1 MRNGMNRTDRRKY
14 CNRETDTGTR
24 GSMNCHL
31 RRLRMSGGD
40 PIANIKL
47 LEDLAVIMKDGRIFK
62 NTLSKQR
69 DAQEPSSIPKRK
81 R

>member
-1 MRNGMNRTDRRKY
+1 
-14 CNRETDTGTR
+14 
-24 GSMNCHL
+24 
-31 RRLRMSGGD
+31 MSGGD

-47 LEDLAVIMKDGRIFK
+47 LENLAVTMKDGKIFK